1 MCNSNYYR
9 YTSTFTP
16 RIDVSE
22 DDKKIYFEAE
32 LAGVDKSDVKV
43 SIDGDNVLTIKGE
56 KKSPFVDSKKIDCRN
71 ERLYGSFS
79 RSFKLPNVA
88 FTGKIEASMDS
99 GILHVAID
107 KSEEE
112 TKEKTID
119 IN

>member
-1 MCNSNYYR
+1 MCNTNYYR

-22 DDKKIYFEAE
+22 DDKKIYFDAE
-32 LAGVDKSDVKV
+32 LAGVDKNDVKV
-43 SIDGDNVLTIKGE
+43 SIDGENVLTIKGE
-56 KKSPFVDSKKIDCRN
+56 KKNPTRESKKMDFCG

-88 FTGKIEASMDS
+88 YTGKIEARFDS

-112 TKEKTID
+112 NKEREVN